1 MAITQQQTLKQ
12 QQRLTQAQIQQIK
25 MLEIPALEMEERIL
39 REIDSNPALE
49 FGEDPES
56 PDNTKDFDLQ
66 SEDRELEEGGQ
77 DDYAAQE
84 EHDIETDSLT
94 DYDNDYDDRAAD
106 YAETQAYDP
115 NADADRR
122 EPFMGVQ
129 TASLQE
135 YLRQQLADLDLDERQ
150 EIIGEYIIG
159 SIEEDGYLRTRL
171 ETIADQLSFQRSMDV
186 ELPEMEQVLR
196 QIQTFE
202 PAGVAA
208 KDLQQCLL
216 LQLETREQN
225 PDVELAIELLEQH
238 FKDFSEQRYGRIC
251 QAMNLSEERL
261 DDLKRIISRL
271 NPKPGNGWEASL
283 LNESGRQIT
292 PDFLLENHDGK
303 LELSLND
310 TSLPDLHVS
319 PYYRELARK
328 EKNGAKARS
337 RTEREAVAFARQRVE
352 AANWFIN
359 AIRQRQQTLMHTMQ
373 AIVDRQN
380 DFFLSGEEKRL
391 RPMRLKDVAADT
403 GLDISTIS
411 RVSSSKYIQTEFG
424 IFPLKFFFSE
434 SMQTTDGEEVSVRE
448 IKTTL
453 REIID
458 AEDKGRPLTDDAL
471 VGLLEGKGYRI
482 ARRTVAKYREQLGI
496 PTSRLRSRK

>member
-1 MAITQQQTLKQ
+1 MAISQQQTLKQ

-49 FGEDPES
+49 FGEDPEQA
-56 PDNTKDFDLQ
+56 DKAEDFETETDD
-66 SEDRELEEGGQ
+66 SLEEASGEENDFPA
-77 DDYAAQE
+77 DDQRDE
-84 EHDIETDSLT
+84 DPDDLL

-106 YAETQAYDP
+106 YAETQPYDP
-115 NADADRR
+115 EADRR
-122 EPFMGVQ
+122 EPFLGVQ

-135 YLRQQLADLDLDERQ
+135 YLRQQLSDLNLDQRQ
-150 EIIGEYIIG
+150 TIIGEYIIG
-159 SIEEDGYLRTRL
+159 SIEEDGYLRTSL
-171 ETIADQLSFQRSMDV
+171 EAIADQLSFQRSMDV
-186 ELPEMEQVLR
+186 DEAEMQQVLQ

-202 PAGVAA
+202 PSGVAA
-208 KDLQQCLL
+208 KDLQECLL
-216 LQLETREQN
+216 LQLKNREQS
-225 PDVELAIELLEQH
+225 PQTELAIDILEHH
-238 FKDFSEQRYGRIC
+238 FKDFSEQRYGKIS
-251 QAMNLSEERL
+251 QAL
-261 DDLKRIISRL
+261 DLDEAQLDEVKKLISRL

-319 PYYRELARK
+319 RYYRQLARK
-328 EKNGAKARS
+328 EKSGGKGRS
-337 RTEREAVAFARQRVE
+337 QSEREAVAFARQKVE
-352 AANWFIN
+352 AASWFIN

-373 AIVDRQN
+373 AIVDRQK

-391 RPMRLKDVAADT
+391 RPMKLKDVAADT
-403 GLDISTIS
+403 GLDISTVS
-411 RVSSSKYIQTEFG
+411 RVSNSKYIQTEFG

-434 SMQTTDGEEVSVRE
+434 SMQTTGGEEVSVRE

-453 REIID
+453 KEIID
-458 AEDKGRPLTDDAL
+458 AEDKASPLTDDVL
-471 VGLLEGKGYRI
+471 VEMLQAKGYRI

-496 PTSRLRSRK
+496 ATSRLRTRR